1 MAQTRRDYYEVLAI
15 ERGANVDEI
24 KRAYRRLAR
33 QYHPDVNGEDG
44 AEERFKEINEAYE
57 VLSDD
62 DKRAAYDRFGH
73 AGVNGGAGASPFGG
87 FDFSDI
93 FDSFFG
99 GGGRGGAAPGAP
111 MRGDDLRTMASLS
124 FAEAVF
130 GVEKEIS
137 FTQQDTCPAC
147 HGTRMEGG
155 KQPETCPK
163 CSGSG
168 QIRRMQNTILGQ
180 FMTATTCDR
189 CGGEGVLITD
199 PCTTCHGAGRVRT
212 TKNLSVSIP
221 AGIDDG
227 MQIRI
232 VGQGDA
238 GYRGGPPG
246 NLYVVARVQPDPV
259 FRRDGTTIHVTLP
272 VNIAQLALGAEVEV
286 PTVDG
291 VPEKVNIPAG
301 TQTGE
306 PFRVRGKGVPDLRS
320 SRRGDQVVTMRVET
334 PTELNDEQRE
344 LLRQLAQSFGV
355 EVHEHGKGFLGRI
368 KDAFGT

>member
-33 QYHPDVNGEDG
+33 QYHPDVNRESG

-99 GGGRGGAAPGAP
+99 GGRSAASPSAP
-111 MRGDDLRTMASLS
+111 MRGDDLRAAVTLT

-130 GVEKEIS
+130 GAEKEIS
-137 FTQQDTCPAC
+137 VTQQDTCPAC

-189 CGGEGVLITD
+189 CGGEGVLVTE

-232 VGQGDA
+232 AGQGDA

-246 NLYVVARVQPDPV
+246 NLYVMARVLADSV
-259 FRRDGTTIHVTLP
+259 FRRDGTTIHMTLP

-286 PTVDG
+286 QTVDG
-291 VPEKVNIPAG
+291 VPERVTIPAG

-306 PFRVRGKGVPDLRS
+306 TFRIRGKGVPDLRS

-334 PTELNDEQRE
+334 PTELTDEQRE

-355 EVHEHGKGFLGRI
+355 EVHEQGKGFFGRI

>member
-15 ERGANVDEI
+15 ERGASVDEI

-33 QYHPDVNGEDG
+33 QYHPDVNREDG
-44 AEERFKEINEAYE
+44 AEERFKEVNEAYE

-73 AGVNGGAGASPFGG
+73 AGVNGGAGANPFGG

-99 GGGRGGAAPGAP
+99 GARGASSPNAP
-111 MRGDDLRTMASLS
+111 MRGDDLRTAVTLT

-130 GVEKEIS
+130 GVEKEVGV
-137 FTQQDTCPAC
+137 TQQDTCPAC

-180 FMTATTCDR
+180 FMTATACDR
-189 CGGEGVLITD
+189 CGGEGVLITE
-199 PCTTCHGAGRVRT
+199 PCTTCRGAGRVRA

-232 VGQGDA
+232 AGQGDA
-238 GYRGGPPG
+238 GYRGGPAG

-259 FRRDGTTIHVTLP
+259 FRRDGTTIHMTLP

-291 VPEKVNIPAG
+291 VPERVNIPAG

-306 PFRVRGKGVPDLRS
+306 NFRVRGKGVPDLRS
-320 SRRGDQVVTMRVET
+320 ARRGDQVVMMRVET
-334 PTELNDEQRE
+334 PTELNDEQRD

-355 EVHEHGKGFLGRI
+355 EVHEHGKGLFGRI